1 MRRLRSKA
9 RSAGDAPCETRTGR
23 LSFVRGLFPRS
34 DIADQ
39 HSVAQ
44 RARIAISALPML
56 LLANFAAGFG
66 LWLLHGSGP
75 SERLAAIIFVPL
87 LLLALAGAALT
98 LLGKRDDRLRS
109 PKSLH
114 AMLAAMGLAQGAL
127 WELWLLGGAGG
138 VAVGYLPAMITA
150 GAGLLVTATLVFASV
165 PAATLGLWL
174 TVSIAAAAGTR
185 DWAMLIMLVPQL
197 GCAIITLGG
206 ISAQSYIVARRWLD
220 RASASIKG
228 AILLRE
234 FEESRRSWFWET
246 DPHGQIS
253 YISSELAAAIGSSA
267 QDLLGSP
274 LTALVLHDPDD
285 AAGTSEG
292 ERTLGFHLST
302 RLAFSEIAVRAAAG
316 NDIRW
321 WSLSGRPAFDEFG
334 MFLGFRGS
342 GTDLTEMRRS
352 EAEIKRLASYDPL
365 TGLPNRILMRRTL
378 DESLRDVAGRPK
390 RTALFMLDLDR
401 FKTVNDTLGH
411 PVGDGLLRQ
420 VAERLQEVV
429 QQYGQVGRLG
439 GDEFNVVLPGMVEKS
454 HLARLADAIIA
465 EVSKPYIVD
474 DAHVSI
480 GASIGVAV
488 APDDGATAD
497 ALVRNADLALYAAKA
512 DGKGVH
518 RFYKPE
524 MHASAKERR
533 LLEMDLRNVM
543 NDSGLHLV
551 YQPVVNADSEVIVG
565 FEALVRWNHLTRGAV
580 SPAEFIPI
588 AEEIGLIPQIGEWV
602 LRTACL
608 EAANWPDS
616 VRVAVNISPIQ
627 FANPSLPA
635 IVMSALAAA
644 QLPPHRLELEI
655 TEGVFLNDD
664 AATDAMFA
672 RLKAIGVRF
681 ALDDFG
687 TGYSSLGYLKKAP
700 FNKIKIDQSFVRGAA
715 VPGNRNA
722 AIIRAIVALAES
734 LEMETT
740 AEGAET
746 AEELA
751 LIRSL
756 GCSHIQGYIF
766 GRPMLSDEARARVA
780 GSGKLAMPGLLVSRD
795 PRVAVLRA
803 VTIQSAR
810 GPQSGRVRN
819 LSRSGAMVECGVGFR
834 PGEALSLDFGDGLP
848 VSGVIRWADEVR
860 FGMAFDEPIAA
871 EQMNPQRM
879 VKSPPETIPERRMTG
894 GSRL

>member
-1 MRRLRSKA
+1 MRRVRG
-9 RSAGDAPCETRTGR
+9 RSAVTVEMTEEGR
-23 LSFVRGLFPRS
+23 PERMRFLRGLFPRAEIYDQQS
-34 DIADQ
+34 IANRVRMTVD
-39 HSVAQ
+39 
-44 RARIAISALPML
+44 ALPML
-56 LLANFAAGFG
+56 LCANGAVAGSLWLMRRPEAGSAGF
-66 LWLLHGSGP
+66 LLIVAP
-75 SERLAAIIFVPL
+75 VLVLAVL
-87 LLLALAGAALT
+87 GAALMFVARH
-98 LLGKRDDRLRS
+98 KSKSKS
-109 PKSLH
+109 PPEQMHGLV
-114 AMLAAMGLAQGAL
+114 ALFGLAQGIGWSA
-127 WELWLLGGAGG
+127 WMLGANGDMAS
-138 VAVGYLPAMITA
+138 PHWP
-150 GAGLLVTATLVFASV
+150 VTAIAYSALLIITTLVFAPV
-165 PAATLGLWL
+165 PTAALALWL
-174 TVSIAAAAGTR
+174 TLSITAAIAAGQWIALAVL
-185 DWAMLIMLVPQL
+185 APLLAV
-197 GCAIITLGG
+197 AVVALGG
-206 ISAQSYIVARRWLD
+206 ISERSYLASRRWLAN
-220 RASASIKG
+220 ASTAMK
-228 AILLRE
+228 AAVLLRE
-234 FEESRRSWFWET
+234 FEENRRGWFWET
-246 DPHGQIS
+246 DARGEIT
-253 YISSELAAAIGSSA
+253 YISPQIAAAIGLSA
-267 QDLLGSP
+267 SELIGTLMTG
-274 LTALVLHDPDD
+274 LVLHEKSETG
-285 AAGTSEG
+285 GTGDG

-316 NDIRW
+316 QDIRW
-321 WSLSGRPAFDEFG
+321 WSLSGRPAFDEYG
-334 MFLGFRGS
+334 TFLGFRGS

-352 EAEIKRLASYDPL
+352 EAEVKRLASYDPL

-411 PVGDGLLRQ
+411 PVGDSLLRQ
-420 VAERLQEVV
+420 VAERLQRVV
-429 QQYGQVGRLG
+429 QTDGQVGRLG
-439 GDEFNVVLPGMVEKS
+439 GDEFNVVLPGIVEK
-454 HLARLADAIIA
+454 HRLDNLANAIIQ
-465 EVSKPYIVD
+465 EVSKPYLID
-474 DAHVSI
+474 GSHVSI
-480 GASIGVAV
+480 GASIGIAI
-488 APDDGATAD
+488 APEDGATAD

-518 RFYKPE
+518 CFYKPE

-543 NDSGLHLV
+543 TESGLHLA
-551 YQPVVNADSEVIVG
+551 YQPVVDAVSETIVC
-565 FEALVRWNHLTRGAV
+565 FEALARWNHPTRGPV
-580 SPAEFIPI
+580 SPGEFIPI

-608 EAANWPDS
+608 EAANWPDP

-627 FANPSLPA
+627 FANPSLPG

-644 QLPPHRLELEI
+644 QLPAHRLELEI

-746 AEELA
+746 PEELA

-780 GSGKLAMPGLLVSRD
+780 GSGKLVMPGLLVSRD

-803 VTIQSAR
+803 ASVSSAR
-810 GPQSGRVRN
+810 GVENGRVRN
-819 LSRSGAMVECGVGFR
+819 LSRTGAMIECSLAFR
-834 PGEALSLDFGDGLP
+834 AGETVTLDFGDGVP
-848 VSGVIRWADEVR
+848 VRGSVRWADEER
-860 FGMAFDEPIAA
+860 FGVAFDEPIET
-871 EQMNPQRM
+871 EQLSPQRM
-879 VKSPPETIPERRMTG
+879 MRAAAG
-894 GSRL
+894 